1 VQAIGVQLQIT
12 YFQKS
17 LQSSSPVFE
26 IFGYF
31 DLVLSVLNGT
41 HQSMLK
47 SGSEVFNRVGRLV
60 ARGQPNKSQRHR
72 VWMLRNRS
80 NFKASWGFVPFLFG
94 TSPSCQV
101 FWVIGWGVWQSYVIW
116 PTFMLSCIWKS
127 RHYAF
132 SICSLL
138 SNLIDRRCYT
148 VWIQKF
154 PCCFL
159 TFFPNGWEFL
169 NNL

>member
-1 VQAIGVQLQIT
+1 
-12 YFQKS
+12 
-17 LQSSSPVFE
+17 
-26 IFGYF
+26 
-31 DLVLSVLNGT
+31 
-41 HQSMLK
+41 MLK

-148 VWIQKF
+148 VWIKKF
-154 PCCFL
+154 PCGFL
-159 TFFPNGWEFL
+159 TFFPKRLGIFKQSLTHLLHVPIYARLQIFIQLFPTLTKLCHTKRDHPPNFFTFH
-169 NNL
+169 